1 MARHILERNSEISFE
16 ALDFSDVFMNVAG
29 GVKIEEPAIDLAI
42 SIALV
47 SSFLNKPLDPGIVVF
62 GEIGLAG
69 EIRGVSH
76 IDMRI
81 NEAHKLGFTKCVVP
95 QINLDRVAS
104 TDNSI
109 SLVGVDSI
117 EKAIEIFF

>member
-1 MARHILERNSEISFE
+1 
-16 ALDFSDVFMNVAG
+16 MNVAG

-47 SSFLNKPLDPGIVVF
+47 SSFLNKPLDPGVVVF

-69 EIRGVSH
+69 EVRGVSQ

-81 NEAHKLGFTKCVVP
+81 NEAQKLGFTKCVVP
-95 QINLDRVAS
+95 KINLDRVQT

-117 EKAIEIFF
+117 EKAIEVFF

>member
-1 MARHILERNSEISFE
+1 
-16 ALDFSDVFMNVAG
+16 
-29 GVKIEEPAIDLAI
+29 
-42 SIALV
+42 
-47 SSFLNKPLDPGIVVF
+47 NKPIDPGVVVF

-69 EIRGVSH
+69 EVRGVSQ

-81 NEAHKLGFTKCVVP
+81 NEAQKLGFTKCVVP
-95 QINLDRVAS
+95 KINLDRVQS

-117 EKAIEIFF
+117 EKAIEVFF